1 MKAERISTKVV
12 ILGLVFLFLVG
23 CVSGGKT
30 YTASGIVVD
39 PQGNGIGDVN
49 LAFENFGFA
58 KTDAEGKWVKSGLS
72 GNVKVVLE
80 KEGLWFST
88 YTVSEAS
95 SSVESIGY
103 TGIDNI
109 QEAIDAAEDGE
120 IITVPPGIYYENI
133 DFNGK
138 NITLTSIDPEDPE
151 VVAATIIDGGE
162 SGAVVCICSGETNA
176 VLTGFTIT
184 NGSGFSTH
192 VDYGGGVYI
201 MDSTAVISHNI
212 IEKNR
217 ADHGGGICLNSWF
230 ACTIESNIMR
240 DNVALYNGG
249 GLFIESGQHLI
260 SNNIISDNHAYLIG
274 GGGITIFHG
283 RNTLEGNII
292 SNNIAPAGGGIIIS
306 TVYTVPCDQ
315 INKITGNHLEN
326 NRAKSGGGLYVEG
339 FLDAQQIT
347 DNVFRGN
354 VVMDNGG
361 GIYFVR
367 CIANAKGN
375 VMVNN
380 EATLGG
386 GLCLTD
392 SDIILTANEFNAN
405 YAFIGCAFWKNSNSS
420 LTGGDG
426 NSLSAD
432 NDDNEYIDL
441 LPYDGPRY

>member
-1 MKAERISTKVV
+1 MAGRISTKVV
-12 ILGLVFLFLVG
+12 ILGLAFLFLVG
-23 CVSGGKT
+23 CVSGVKT
-30 YTASGIVVD
+30 YTASGTVVD
-39 PQGNGIGDVN
+39 SEGNGIGDVN

-58 KTDAEGKWVKSGLS
+58 KTNAEGRWIKSGLS

-95 SSVESIGY
+95 SSIESLGY
-103 TGIDNI
+103 TRIDNI

-138 NITLTSIDPEDPE
+138 NITLTSIDPKDPE
-151 VVAATIIDGGE
+151 VVATTIIDGGE

-192 VDYGGGVYI
+192 LDFGGGIYI
-201 MDSTAVISHNI
+201 ENSTALISHNI

-217 ADHGGGICLNSWF
+217 ADYGGGICLDFCS
-230 ACTIESNIMR
+230 ACIIESNTIR
-240 DNVALYNGG
+240 DNVAFSNGG
-249 GLFIESGQHLI
+249 GLLIESGEHFI
-260 SNNIISDNHAYLIG
+260 ANNVITGNHAYLTS

-283 RNTLEGNII
+283 GNTLEGNTI
-292 SNNIAPAGGGIIIS
+292 SNNIAPAGGGIMIS
-306 TVYTVPCDQ
+306 TFFPVPCDQ
-315 INKITGNHLEN
+315 INKISGNYLEN

-367 CIANAKGN
+367 CIANVKGN

-392 SDIILTANEFNAN
+392 SDIILTANEFNAD
-405 YAFIGCAFWKNSNSS
+405 YAFIGSAFWKNSNSS

-441 LPYDGPRY
+441 PPYDGPQY